1 MPTTPSHWFSRTVG
15 FRSCCIW
22 GLSVFAAIPCQADQ
36 PSPPSAAA
44 STPVP
49 SDIGPRQPV
58 GPQASTT
65 CSGITLNPGD
75 NIQNTVSANGPNTVF
90 CLNPGTYVQQSV
102 RPRDGNQFIGRK
114 GAVLDGQNKVQYFL
128 NTAANNIVVKNL
140 VITNY
145 ANPLQEGAINS
156 TGANWLIQNNE
167 ISYNRG
173 VGIKV
178 NNGARVIA
186 NNIHHNHQMGYSAHG
201 TNVLFDSNE
210 IAFNNYLKEIDAGW
224 EAGGGKAWD
233 TQHLTMQYN
242 YSHDNWG
249 PGLWSDYNNIWTVYR
264 YNKIENNGRAGIQH
278 EISYNATI
286 VGNLLQND
294 GLEGGN
300 YCNWLW
306 CSEIQIQN
314 SGGIE
319 GGRYAGNIE
328 ISGNTIKPNQQGK
341 GITLLQQ
348 NRGNGD
354 RYGAVPRAVQNVNVH
369 NNTTDV
375 SNGGVTGAVQDGTD
389 NGIYSSRNNRF
400 DYNTYILGN
409 NANPFTWSNKW
420 GGISFWQS
428 FGLDLNGTFK

>member
-1 MPTTPSHWFSRTVG
+1 MPTTRSRWLDRPAG
-15 FRSCCIW
+15 FRSCFVL
-22 GLSVFAAIPCQADQ
+22 GLSILAAFPCRADQ
-36 PSPPSAAA
+36 PASPPASA
-44 STPVP
+44 SVS
-49 SDIGPRQPV
+49 SDVGPRQPV
-58 GPQASTT
+58 GPQASIT

-75 NIQNTVSANGPNTVF
+75 NIQSTVSANGPNTAF
-90 CLNPGTYVQQSV
+90 CLNPGTYVRQSIS
-102 RPRDGNQFIGRK
+102 PRDGDKFIGRK

-128 NTAANNIVVKNL
+128 NTAANNVVVKNL

-145 ANPLQEGAINS
+145 ANPLQNGAINS

-178 NNGARVIA
+178 NSGTRVIA
-186 NNIHHNHQMGYSAHG
+186 NYIHHNHQLGYSAHG
-201 TNVLFDSNE
+201 ANVLFDSNE
-210 IAFNNYLKEIDAGW
+210 IAFNNYLKEVDAGW

-233 TQHLTMQYN
+233 TRHLTMQYN

-286 VGNLLQND
+286 IGNVLQND
-294 GLEGGN
+294 GLEGGR

-314 SGGIE
+314 SGGVE
-319 GGRYAGNIE
+319 GGRYAGTIE
-328 ISGNTIKPNQQGK
+328 ISGNTVKPNQHGK
-341 GITLLQQ
+341 GIALLQQ

-354 RYGAVPRAVQNVNVH
+354 KYGPRLVQNVFVH
-369 NNTTDV
+369 DNTIDL
-375 SNGGVTGAVQDGTD
+375 SEGAVTGAVQDGGGNSIFD
-389 NGIYSSRNNRF
+389 GRNNRF
-400 DYNTYILGN
+400 DHNTYILREHSS
-409 NANPFTWSNKW
+409 PFTWNNKW
-420 GGISFWQS
+420 GNASFWQS
-428 FGLDLNGTFK
+428 FGLDLNGTFR